1 MANRSVQND
10 EQKVYGVHA
19 CQALFDNR
27 ASDIVK
33 AYVTQDTLKMFGPL
47 LKWCAKQKKAYHVV
61 TTEDLNKL
69 AASVHHEGV
78 LLVVKMKTRLDDAGL
93 IARAG
98 TLTAP
103 AAILYLDG
111 VGNPHNVGSI
121 VRVAAH
127 FGIAVVAGRDGDLP
141 DLTPSAGRIAEG
153 GMEFVTLAHLAN
165 PRATLLA
172 LKDQGYK
179 LITTASRADKSL
191 FAAELP
197 SRCVFI
203 IGSEV
208 EGVSKHLEALADVAV
223 AIPGTGVIDSLNVA
237 VATGILAGEFW
248 RRHRAK

>member
-1 MANRSVQND
+1 MANRSVKID

-19 CQALFDNR
+19 CMALFENR
-27 ASDIVK
+27 AADIVK
-33 AYVTQDTLKMFGPL
+33 AYVTQETLKPFGPL

-61 TTEDLNKL
+61 TDEDLNKL

-78 LLVVKMKTRLDDAGL
+78 LVIAKMKTRLDDAGL
-93 IARAG
+93 IERAAG
-98 TLTAP
+98 LKSP

-127 FGIAVVAGRDGDLP
+127 FGISIVAGRDGDLP

-153 GMEFVTLAHLAN
+153 GMEFVTLAGLSN

-172 LKDQGYK
+172 LKAKGYQ
-179 LITTASRADKSL
+179 LVTTASRADKTM
-191 FAAELP
+191 FAATISP
-197 SRCVFI
+197 KCVFV

-208 EGVSKHLEALADVAV
+208 DGVSKNLEAIADTAI

-248 RRHRAK
+248 RRHRSK